1 MKIRP
6 QGARYVVVGGL
17 AFCVDFGVTWLAIK
31 VLSLLAANTIGFIV
45 ANVFNFLLAH
55 GWVFG
60 ARFDRKRFVP
70 VYAAVL
76 TANLVGLLVNNA
88 VVWILVGL
96 VGMGLLP
103 GKIIATLA
111 GLGWNFTARKS
122 WIYKSETP

>member
-1 MKIRP
+1 MKIGP
-6 QGARYVVVGGL
+6 QGARYIVVGVL

-31 VLSLLAANTIGFIV
+31 VLPLLAANTIGFIV

-60 ARFDRKRFVP
+60 ARFERKRFVTA
-70 VYAAVL
+70 YAAVL
-76 TANLVGLLVNNA
+76 TVSLVGLLVNNA
-88 VVWILVGL
+88 VVWILVG
-96 VGMGLLP
+96 VAGMGLLP

-111 GLGWNFTARKS
+111 GLVWNFTARKI